1 MFVQK
6 NTKNQAFSLAI
17 SLSSLSVFPRSALH
31 SNPTFSLSDTKSSS
45 ISLDPAYITRYTMQD
60 FIGSVCRSLVF
71 KLSDDGGVFGG
82 FVEKIGSIIR
92 KSGIGLFSKP
102 PVPAL
107 PLIAKSDA
115 IKVKKDDAPIAKS
128 TAIKVKKDD
137 APTIRWRKGELIGC
151 GAFGRVYMGLNID
164 SGALLAIKQVSI
176 AGNSAAKEKTQA
188 HIRELEEEVNLLEN
202 LSHPNIVR
210 YLGTTRED
218 ASLNILLEIVPGG
231 SISSL
236 LGKFGSFP
244 ESVIRMYTKQLLL
257 GVEYLHRNGI
267 MHRDIK
273 GANILVDN
281 KGCIKL
287 ADFGA
292 SKKVVEL
299 ATMTGAKSM
308 KGTPYWMAP
317 EVILQTGHS
326 FSADIWSVGCTVIE
340 MATGKPPWSQQ
351 YQEVVALLHI
361 GTTKSHPPIP
371 EHLSAEVTD
380 FLLKCL
386 QQEPNLRPAA
396 SDLLQHPFVT
406 REYQET
412 YTVLRASVKENSGK
426 KMATPEMELKN
437 SMDPI
442 IRTTYTQLKDV
453 HNSVRCSTIYPEKFP
468 GNVPHWGSGNCDD
481 DMCKIDDEDDL
492 VIGASG
498 KFDFTLLSD
507 DFNKR
512 FNPMFE
518 PDDNWPCKFDD
529 TPEKF
534 PGNVPHWG
542 SGNCDDDMCRID
554 DEDEFVIGA
563 STKFGS
569 ALLSDDFNKP
579 DDNWPCKSDDTPELE
594 SRVNLFS
601 GQTVNKSADIPRAL
615 GKGNNDFTFPCG
627 PSVAEDDDD
636 DNEVIESKI
645 RAFLDE
651 KVLSLPL
658 KFSFLVTEAL
668 GRLLSRAVHGGLLQ
682 GLEVD
687 CLGSGHCDDDMCQI
701 DDENDFVIG
710 GSTKFDSAL
719 LSDDFNKPDDNWP
732 CKSDDT
738 PELESRVNLFSG
750 QTVNKSADIPRAL
763 GKGNND
769 FTFPCGPLVAEDDD
783 DEVLVAKYGLG
794 RGGWCSGRVGL
805 THGRGVWKGIWLGWE
820 AFWRRVRS
828 GTYSQCVSNIG
839 TESVQTLSQV
849 QPPKPSE
856 WKEIVRD
863 DQELINPSTSFC
875 ERKRIWEEE
884 LYEELE
890 RKRGLVVGTPVTNCR
905 TQAKR
910 SLWPREL
917 CFNCIWFLRRVITI
931 WVSSISFH
939 AYAEITFQSTS
950 DGGKG
955 DYRFEIC
962 SPVSIVSKGEILQQ
976 NTTNAHN
983 SDSNSY
989 LKTDFSDLEG
999 DKRNVGRRGRTW
1011 VEVIRN
1017 DMTILVIRVVVG
1029 TMPVGHLYSR
1039 LVPLV
1044 LILVDGSNPIGIID
1058 PRCEIL
1064 LIVQKKIDL
1073 QGSNQLRLLGFA
1085 AIYRFYHYPDS
1096 LCLRLSQRKDC
1107 VRAEVIRKD
1116 SGAAEKRV
1124 IEFPIGVQDDKNG
1137 TISLPVPGRRC
1148 SLATDICMLLE
1159 DKVLCTNGEASW
1171 IEMDENQTDQ
1181 EQQLKGL
1188 VDERMK
1194 EIKSI
1199 AQKVCPRSS
1208 RRLARPF
1215 HCCLVCLVSMNLP
1228 RK

>member
-1 MFVQK
+1 M
-6 NTKNQAFSLAI
+6 
-17 SLSSLSVFPRSALH
+17 SVFPRSALH

-45 ISLDPAYITRYTMQD
+45 ISLDPTYITSYTMQD

-71 KLSDDGGVFGG
+71 KPSDDGGVFGG

-102 PVPAL
+102 PVPTL
-107 PLIAKSDA
+107 PPIAKSDA

-176 AGNSAAKEKTQA
+176 AGNNAAKEKTQT

-218 ASLNILLEIVPGG
+218 ASLNILLEIVPSG

-287 ADFGA
+287 TDFGA
-292 SKKVVEL
+292 SKKV

-317 EVILQTGHS
+317 EVILQTGYS

-351 YQEVVALLHI
+351 YQEVAALLHI

-371 EHLSAEVTD
+371 EHLSAEATD

-386 QQEPNLRPAA
+386 QKEPNLRPAA

-426 KMATPEMELKN
+426 NMATPEMELKN

-468 GNVPHWGSGNCDD
+468 RNVPHWGSGNCDD
-481 DMCKIDDEDDL
+481 DMCQIDDEDDL
-492 VIGASG
+492 VIRASA

-518 PDDNWPCKFDD
+518 PDDTWPCKFDD

-563 STKFGS
+563 S
-569 ALLSDDFNKP
+569 A
-579 DDNWPCKSDDTPELE
+579 
-594 SRVNLFS
+594 
-601 GQTVNKSADIPRAL
+601 
-615 GKGNNDFTFPCG
+615 
-627 PSVAEDDDD
+627 
-636 DNEVIESKI
+636 
-645 RAFLDE
+645 
-651 KVLSLPL
+651 
-658 KFSFLVTEAL
+658 
-668 GRLLSRAVHGGLLQ
+668 
-682 GLEVD
+682 
-687 CLGSGHCDDDMCQI
+687 
-701 DDENDFVIG
+701 
-710 GSTKFDSAL
+710 KFDSAL

-738 PELESRVNLFSG
+738 PELESKVNLLSGQTVNKATDIPRASGKGNNDFTFPCGPSVAEDEDDDNEVIESKIRAFLDEKAVHGGLLQELEVDYSGSGHCDDDMCQIDDEDDFVIGVSTKFDSALVSDDFNKSDDTPELESRVNFFSG
-750 QTVNKSADIPRAL
+750 QTVNKSADIPRAS

-794 RGGWCSGRVGL
+794 REGWCSGRVGL
-805 THGRGVWKGIWLGWE
+805 THGRGIWKGIWLDWE
-820 AFWRRVRS
+820 AFWRRVRLKV
-828 GTYSQCVSNIG
+828 GVG
-839 TESVQTLSQV
+839 VQTLSQV

-856 WKEIVRD
+856 WKEIALD
-863 DQELINPSTSFC
+863 DQGLINPTQASVREKEYGKKSFMKSLKGNEAKHKQQEVCGLENSVSTAYGS
-875 ERKRIWEEE
+875 WEE
-884 LYEELE
+884 
-890 RKRGLVVGTPVTNCR
+890 
-905 TQAKR
+905 
-910 SLWPREL
+910 
-917 CFNCIWFLRRVITI
+917 ITI

-950 DGGKG
+950 DARGITDLK
-955 DYRFEIC
+955 
-962 SPVSIVSKGEILQQ
+962 SALQSIVSKGEILQQ
-976 NTTNAHN
+976 NTTNVHN

-989 LKTDFSDLEG
+989 LKTDCSDLE
-999 DKRNVGRRGRTW
+999 
-1011 VEVIRN
+1011 
-1017 DMTILVIRVVVG
+1017 VIRVVVG

-1044 LILVDGSNPIGIID
+1044 LILVDGNNPIDIID

-1073 QGSNQLRLLGFA
+1073 QGGNQLRLLGFA
-1085 AIYRFYHYPDS
+1085 AIYHFYHYPDS
-1096 LCLRLSQRKDC
+1096 LRLRLSQIFVLPPYQRKGYG
-1107 VRAEVIRKD
+1107 RHLLEVIRKD
-1116 SGAAEKRV
+1116 SGAAEKR
-1124 IEFPIGVQDDKNG
+1124 ISNG
-1137 TISLPVPGRRC
+1137 GIPGRRC
-1148 SLATDICMLLE
+1148 SLATDICMLLV
-1159 DKVLCTNGEASW
+1159 DKINYKCTNGEASR
-1171 IEMDENQTDQ
+1171 IEMDENQTNQ